1 MGVGM
6 WRWWFVDVKTTPND
20 PRVLNILML
29 STNEFNLEEISILMT
44 AVFPET
50 GGDVTQCR
58 WRRRPRCRPSTRR
71 PWRRWA
77 VVGGEVRSRDP
88 VLPSGWCRWR
98 TPRCRRW
105 PSCRR
110 TTRTGGRP
118 WRSCSRRTG
127 TGGPASPCTRYT
139 STEATASDL
148 FYFFGQKDRIFI

>member
-20 PRVLNILML
+20 PSVLNILM
-29 STNEFNLEEISILMT
+29 STNEFNLEELSKLMT

-77 VVGGEVRSRDP
+77 VIGGELWSRDP
-88 VLPSGWCRWR
+88 LLTSDWCRWR

-127 TGGPASPCTRYT
+127 TGGRASPCTRYT
-139 STEATASDL
+139 STEAAASD
-148 FYFFGQKDRIFI
+148 FFWSKG